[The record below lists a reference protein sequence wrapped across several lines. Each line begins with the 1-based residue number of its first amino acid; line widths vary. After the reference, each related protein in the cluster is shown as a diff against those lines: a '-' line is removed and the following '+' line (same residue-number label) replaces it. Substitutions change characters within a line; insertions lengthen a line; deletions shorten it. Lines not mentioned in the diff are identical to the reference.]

1 MEHEKIHQHQH
12 EHGPDGTEDMGRQ
25 KVMLTY
31 LLEHNRH
38 HAQEI
43 EVLADSFP
51 DTNVQFYL
59 RKSVSA
65 YENGNKM
72 LAEALV
78 LLKKG

>member
-1 MEHEKIHQHQH
+1 MEHEKIHQH
-12 EHGPDGTEDMGRQ
+12 EHGPDGTGNMGKQ
-25 KVMLTY
+25 KAMLAY

-43 EVLADSFP
+43 AALADSFP

-59 RKSVSA
+59 RESVSA
-65 YENGNKM
+65 YENGNKA